1 VASLPYKKPYI
12 DSDVFIGV
20 IKNEVIPEKLPD
32 GTIVNIERGKIG
44 AHVLTLAEQRL
55 FPVYISP
62 LTIAEVHKI
71 RHQEKLTDD
80 ENENVLEFFENDFVT
95 VVPID
100 REDGEEANR
109 LCRKY
114 QAEKLSPTDALH
126 LVCALKAGCD
136 IILTWDG
143 DFAEVEHPK
152 IRIERP
158 TIWNPPRQPEQDEL
172 FRDVSDVESE
182 QTTAGEKV
190 EPESEAAIAVA
201 ADIPRGGDGYSE
213 SEAASPEVGPEE
225 KEGSLE

>member
-1 VASLPYKKPYI
+1 VASLLYKKPYI

-20 IKNEVIPEKLPD
+20 IKNEVIAETID
-32 GTIVNIERGKIG
+32 GNEVNTARGTIG
-44 AHVLTLAEQRL
+44 AHVLTLAEQRV

-80 ENENVLEFFENDFVT
+80 ENENVLEFFENDFVA

-126 LVCALKAGCD
+126 LACALKAGCD
-136 IILTWDG
+136 VLLTWDG
-143 DFAEVEHPK
+143 DFAKVEHPDIQIK
-152 IRIERP
+152 RP
-158 TIWNPPRQPEQDEL
+158 TIWNPPKQAEQPDL
-172 FRDVSDVESE
+172 FEGGENIDADATVE
-182 QTTAGEKV
+182 TPL
-190 EPESEAAIAVA
+190 EPEAALVVDKNPDADAVEAK
-201 ADIPRGGDGYSE
+201 DEQGNETD
-213 SEAASPEVGPEE
+213 EE
-225 KEGSLE
+225 DE

>member
-1 VASLPYKKPYI
+1 VASLLYKKPYI

-20 IKNEVIPEKLPD
+20 IKNEVIPETVD
-32 GTIVNIERGKIG
+32 GKVVNMERGKIG
-44 AHVLTLAEQRL
+44 AHVLTLAEQRV

-126 LVCALKAGCD
+126 LACALKAECD
-136 IILTWDG
+136 VLLTWDG
-143 DFAEVEHPK
+143 DFAKVAHPDIQIK
-152 IRIERP
+152 RP
-158 TIWNPPRQPEQDEL
+158 TIWNPPKQAEQADLL
-172 FRDVSDVESE
+172 FVEVVNAE
-182 QTTAGEKV
+182 
-190 EPESEAAIAVA
+190 AVA
-201 ADIPRGGDGYSE
+201 AEVAPA
-213 SEAASPEVGPEE
+213 EAVAQVNADEVQAKDEQGN
-225 KEGSLE
+225 EGNEGHE